1 MKCDNGQ
8 KTVKTTLYVAIL
20 YAAACGLTQAQVW
33 EIGVSGG
40 YPRLTHAIL
49 GSMSPEQ
56 PQDTDTKVKGQ
67 YSAGASIT
75 RNTKG
80 YYGFELG
87 YTQSR
92 GTATTILRNT
102 VDSQLVTTTAEGSF
116 KIHMLN
122 FNFLAYWMPRS
133 SRWRPYFTGGSQ
145 GYQYSLPRIPSFPF
159 GQIRK
164 WGFNYG
170 AGIKL
175 IPLKH
180 TLVRLDLRDYLG
192 SKPWGL
198 TFSQANKTGGVAHQI
213 EGTVGFSITF

>member
-1 MKCDNGQ
+1 MSK

-20 YAAACGLTQAQVW
+20 YAVACGVTQAQVW

-56 PQDTDTKVKGQ
+56 PADHDTTVKGR
-67 YSAGASIT
+67 YSEGASVT
-75 RNTKG
+75 RNVKG

-92 GTATTILRNT
+92 ATATTILRNT
-102 VDSQLVTTTAEGSF
+102 VNSALVTTTAEAPF

-122 FNFLAYWMPRS
+122 FNFLAYWMPRG

-145 GYQYSLPRIPSFPF
+145 GYQYSLPHIPNWPF
-159 GQIRK
+159 GEIRK

-180 TLVRLDLRDYLG
+180 TMVRIDLRDYIG
-192 SKPWGL
+192 GKPWAL
-198 TFSQANKTGGVAHQI
+198 TISSAGKTGGVAHQI